1 MEKRLRDKWK
11 DINITVEEGTHELL
25 SINCIT
31 VQVGAVKYSQIPDPR
46 EFDSKLLG
54 ALSVTLPKAIACS
67 GTYISTRKNLEL
79 QQKK

>member
-11 DINITVEEGTHELL
+11 DINITVEEGTHELP

-46 EFDSKLLG
+46 DFDSKLLG
-54 ALSVTLPKAIACS
+54 ALSVTLPKAITCS
-67 GTYISTRKNLEL
+67 GM
-79 QQKK
+79 